1 MLQGSEALTA
11 KARKMRTSMT
21 LPEVLLWRELRKR
34 PGGLKFRRQHPAGP
48 FVLDFYCHEARLI
61 IEVDGAAHDMGDR
74 PQRDERRDAYFAQ
87 AGLRVIRL
95 SAIDILRDVGGA
107 VARIMKVAGSSTR
120 TGEET

>member
-95 SAIDILRDVGGA
+95 SAIDILRDVGAA
-107 VARIMKVAGSSTR
+107 VARIMAVAGSSTR
-120 TGEET
+120 AGEET

>member
-61 IEVDGAAHDMGDR
+61 IGVDGAAHDMGDR
-74 PQRDERRDAYFAQ
+74 PQRDERRDAHFAQ

-120 TGEET
+120 AGEET